1 MKKSSWAA
9 LVLGC
14 FSVVGCGGSGS
25 EAPASRADQHLNV
38 APATL
43 ADAAAELKRADSLLA
58 AGADEAE
65 LLADLTQLRERME
78 ELNGRVASIEIGP
91 EHVVNFYQDASG
103 SLVMG
108 ERAPLEAVSVFA
120 ALDLSK
126 LSAAEV
132 FLELAPD
139 REVPEALLRNPA
151 ATSAPVVEVE
161 AQPQP
166 QRTGAL
172 TEHSDGLQVA
182 EKAAAQDSLGRSQ
195 EALTSA
201 DGPYFRDRYCQ
212 EGNIYFFCRPNR
224 TGSLTAYAGATHSK
238 VVVAPYA
245 GGGAVTSSLTVGGDA
260 IGSFATF
267 MGERQTFYGISGW
280 RSVRDSGCCGICA
293 CGTHAELWT
302 VEHRWHFGASG
313 KSYHVGGR
321 FLFDPLY
328 LDFQ

>member
-14 FSVVGCGGSGS
+14 FAAVGCGGVDP
-25 EAPASRADQHLNV
+25 EAPAAQADQPLNV
-38 APATL
+38 TPATL
-43 ADAAAELKRADSLLA
+43 AEAVAEVERADSLLA

-65 LLADLTQLRERME
+65 ILADLARLRERME
-78 ELNGRVASIEIGP
+78 ELNGRIASIDIGP

-103 SLVMG
+103 GLVMG
-108 ERAPLEAVSVFA
+108 ERAPREAVSVFA

-132 FLELAPD
+132 FLELAPG

-151 ATSAPVVEVE
+151 ATSAPVVEAE

-166 QRTGAL
+166 QLTGAL
-172 TEHSDGLQVA
+172 TEHSDGLRGA
-182 EKAAAQDSLGRSQ
+182 EKAANDSFGRSQ
-195 EALTSA
+195 EALTSE
-201 DGPYFRDRYCQ
+201 DGQYFRERYCQ
-212 EGNIYFFCRPNR
+212 EGNIYFFCKPNR

-245 GGGAVTSSLTVGGDA
+245 GGGAVTTSLTIGGESIA
-260 IGSFATF
+260 SWATF
-267 MGERQTFYGISGW
+267 MGERETFYGLSGG
-280 RSVRDSGCCGICA
+280 RSVRDPGCCGICA
-293 CGTHAELWT
+293 CGTHIELWT
-302 VEHRWHFGASG
+302 VEHRWHFSASG

-328 LDFQ
+328 PAFQ